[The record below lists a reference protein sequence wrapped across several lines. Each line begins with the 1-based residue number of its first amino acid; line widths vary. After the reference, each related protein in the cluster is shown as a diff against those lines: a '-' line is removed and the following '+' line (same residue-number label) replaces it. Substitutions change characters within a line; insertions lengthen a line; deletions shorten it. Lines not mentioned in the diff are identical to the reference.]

1 MGNGQESDLVKR
13 IGGLE
18 TRVDRLGD
26 EVSQLRSE
34 MKQDSEQLRSEM
46 NHIHQDLVERMERSE
61 TNLLKAFYG
70 YAESTDKRISN
81 IDANIALFLN
91 RLGTLESRVLAVE
104 KRLNIP
110 PTA

>member
-1 MGNGQESDLVKR
+1 MGSGQEADLVKR

-26 EVSQLRSE
+26 EVS
-34 MKQDSEQLRSEM
+34 QLRSEM

-70 YAESTDKRISN
+70 YAESTDKRLSN
-81 IDANIALFLN
+81 IDANVALFLN